1 MVDTIDFVIRH
12 GKETDLTALEWE
24 GEYSRYRSIYRAA
37 WDDVRR
43 GARAILVAEVEA
55 LVVGQIFIH
64 FTCPWPVPGIDRPAG
79 YLYAFRVRPTH
90 RGRGIGR
97 RLLLEAEGTL
107 AASGSTHAVIA
118 VSQDNPDARRLYE
131 RIGYTWLADDPGMWS
146 YQDDRG
152 RSHTVS
158 EPAYLLVKELTEA
171 F

>member
-12 GKETDLTALEWE
+12 GKEDDLPALEWE
-24 GEYSRYRSIYRAA
+24 GEYARYRSVYRAA

-43 GARAILVAEVEA
+43 GQRAILVAQVEG
-55 LVVGQIFIH
+55 LIVGQIFVH
-64 FTCPWPVPGIDRPAG
+64 FTCPWPVPGIERPAG

-90 RGRGIGR
+90 RGQGIGR
-97 RLLLEAEGTL
+97 SLLVEGERTL

-131 RIGYTWLADDPGMWS
+131 RMGYSWLADDPGSWN

-152 RSHTVS
+152 RSHAVI
-158 EPAYLLVKELTEA
+158 EPASLLVKELLD
-171 F
+171 FL

>member
-12 GKETDLTALEWE
+12 GKEDDLPALEWE
-24 GEYSRYRSIYRAA
+24 GEYARYRSIYRAA

-43 GARAILVAEVEA
+43 GARAILVAEVEDS
-55 LVVGQIFIH
+55 VVGQIFIA
-64 FTCPWPVPGIDRPAG
+64 FTCPRPVPGIDRPAG

-97 RLLLEAEGTL
+97 SLLLEAERTL

-131 RIGYTWLADDPGMWS
+131 RMGYVWLADDSGTWS
-146 YQDDRG
+146 YRDDRG
-152 RSHTVS
+152 RSHTVR
-158 EPAYLLVKELTEA
+158 EPASLLVKELPD
-171 F
+171 FP